1 MNTVRYVS
9 VLIFAMLMIPG
20 CLSLED
26 IEPEVIKGCTDEVA
40 LNFDENANSND
51 GSCEYEPEETF
62 EGCTSP
68 SAVNFDPEALINDG
82 SCIFKASAPE
92 IDSALRDISEALEAF
107 RNGDEMDYPV
117 VAEYAEGQRIMEIFF
132 DDSQASVLYSTAEGD
147 ALSEANG
154 GDLIYSAKESA
165 GMATVCYV
173 WNDECYQYRN
183 HADETDH
190 VLNIEH
196 AFSFLDSQME
206 VVGCCTAPLVHY
218 TSFTELEIPA
228 GTEWDVEIDSSM
240 THQTAT
246 AQMSGYTY
254 IATFSIGSVN
264 LISLSATDMAASF
277 AISMDIHLSEDSP
290 GIVPDA
296 DWSSGIPVTIVWS
309 EPVIED
315 SGPVLIWEC
324 MMNMVNLDALDDEDV
339 DSVYDAM
346 YDPNTDWPDFC
357 GEPVA
362 NDPDNETTSAAD
374 AIFDTRWGMVTYIYD
389 PQTEGY
395 KEVVAEIEH
404 HDDSS
409 IWYLLDVTAEEC
421 TENGGSYDALTQTCE
436 YMTQESNNTASDL
449 YFCQEYPD
457 WGEFCQRYGINA
469 DGHLITAYEVED
481 SSGGGGGEPDDS
493 EMIWDCRDSFFAEDT
508 TPLSSDDDEDVQAEV
523 DAMTAPAWCGQ
534 IIEWNGS
541 FESDPSSENNIANSN
556 WNNPD
561 SFYLDF
567 TSAGALNVGDRGVT
581 QSECNEYG
589 GSWNAIEEAC
599 EFPNGEWMANETL
612 VEIDFGWGMVER
624 LRYEFIDG
632 GLVLAFPAENGSGT
646 GTPDMANTHYEG
658 WDETGYHSYNFTA
671 IEDGLHII
679 ESMQDED
686 GYLYLYE
693 GSFDSQNPLT
703 NVLASQDD
711 WEVGSDWGSSIHWDL
726 VSGQDY
732 VIVTTT
738 YSSDSELIF
747 DNSITSPSEV
757 VTEWSGEID
766 SDSPIFLR
774 PDGYWEDH
782 GGGSGGG
789 GSGMVMS
796 ISVSDENWDEVSLDE
811 LTLEIY
817 FDGTPDGA
825 DVSMS
830 NTLTEF
836 DWGSVA
842 ILDNDGNGLL
852 SAGDEVIIQTDVY
865 DSISFGVWDDWA
877 GNYAY

>member
-567 TSAGALNVGDRGVT
+567 TSAGALNFGDRSAT